1 MLKEVYRKHIILTGR
16 EIPFRILLS
25 FLITFILARLTVYS
39 IVNDILPNLFF
50 IVNGVH
56 VHHLNYGIF
65 LLAVSGYFALTLSQN
80 QKWIKRIAT
89 IYGIGLGLTF
99 DEFGMW
105 LHLRDDYW
113 MRQSYDAIVVVGVV
127 LLNGMLFG
135 GFWMDYC
142 IYCINRLKDRKRK

>member
-142 IYCINRLKDRKRK
+142 AYCINRLKDRKRK